1 MEMQKQPFAD
11 VLQNNFIKKTPKR
24 VFSCEY
30 CKLLG
35 TALAVFFYRTPLV
48 AACGNVMRVD

>member
-11 VLQNNFIKKTPKR
+11 VFQNNFIKKTPKR